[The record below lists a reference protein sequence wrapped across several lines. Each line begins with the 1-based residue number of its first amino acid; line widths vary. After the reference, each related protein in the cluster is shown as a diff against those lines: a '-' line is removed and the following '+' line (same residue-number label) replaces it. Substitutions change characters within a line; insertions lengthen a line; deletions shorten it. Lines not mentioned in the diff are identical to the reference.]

1 MQRAP
6 PRFDTL
12 FSSELFPMRRAL
24 PTVLS
29 GIQPTGVPHLGNYL
43 GALRNWVRL
52 QDGWNPDAAGGKSRD
67 EPDLQGDSKLRTLY
81 SVVDLHAIT
90 TPHSPAQLRAD
101 ALDVT
106 ATLIACGL
114 DPGSGSTT
122 LFQQSHVRE
131 HAELA
136 WLLSCRTPLGWLNR
150 MTQFKQKSA
159 DAAASAGIKN
169 KNAKNKNDDPL
180 TSAAAG
186 VVSLGLY
193 SYPVLMAAD
202 ILLYRATHVP
212 VGDDQLQHLELCR
225 DIAGAFNR
233 DFLEPMDALED
244 CDGSLE
250 MNATVQIGSDKSGGG
265 GNSERI
271 AKSHRSSFPLP
282 KALLMPGASTRVMSL
297 RDGTRKMSKSD
308 PSSMSRIDLTD
319 GPDAIAKKVRK
330 AKTDSVSGSFR
341 SAVGPES
348 TRPEVRNL
356 VGMIAAL
363 RTAHGTS
370 GGSGDNGCEW
380 TDLDVCND
388 LDARNATAKDLKMDL
403 IDALVEHVCPI
414 GEEIERLRSSPE
426 YLSSVLNSGAETAG
440 EIAEGTMKDVRR
452 SMGLA

>member
-1 MQRAP
+1 
-6 PRFDTL
+6 
-12 FSSELFPMRRAL
+12 MRRAA

-52 QDGWNPDAAGGKSRD
+52 QDGWNPDAAPAPAGAAGAAGATGATGAAGAAGAGR
-67 EPDLQGDSKLRTLY
+67 GKLRTLY

-90 TPHSPAQLRAD
+90 TPHTPARLRAD
-101 ALDVT
+101 ALGVT

-114 DPGSGSTT
+114 DPASGSTT
-122 LFQQSHVRE
+122 LFQQSHVRQ

-159 DAAASAGIKN
+159 DAAASAGIKH
-169 KNAKNKNDDPL
+169 KKNKNDDPL
-180 TSAAAG
+180 TSRAAG

-233 DFLEPMDALED
+233 DFLEPMDALARGEGNGGD
-244 CDGSLE
+244 
-250 MNATVQIGSDKSGGG
+250 MNASAGIISDSGSSDAIMTS
-265 GNSERI
+265 SP
-271 AKSHRSSFPLP
+271 SSFPLP

-308 PSSMSRIDLTD
+308 PSSKSRIDLTD

-330 AKTDSVSGSFR
+330 AKTDSVVGSFR

-348 TRPEVRNL
+348 VRPEVRNL

-370 GGSGDNGCEW
+370 GGSGGGGSEW
-380 TDLDVCND
+380 TELDVCDD

-414 GEEIERLRSSPE
+414 GKEIARLQGDPG
-426 YLSSVLNSGAETAG
+426 YLSSVLDSGAETAG
-440 EIAEGTMKDVRR
+440 EIAEGTMKDVRQ
-452 SMGLA
+452 SMGL